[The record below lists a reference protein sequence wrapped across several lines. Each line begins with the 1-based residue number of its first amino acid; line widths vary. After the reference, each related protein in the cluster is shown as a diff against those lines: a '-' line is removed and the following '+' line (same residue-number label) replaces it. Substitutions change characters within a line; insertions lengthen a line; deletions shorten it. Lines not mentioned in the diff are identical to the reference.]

1 MGGRSRRE
9 PSSSIE
15 VYYDVE
21 FGFSYFNLSSSSSG
35 FSTKLFN
42 KSSNRQMQEKAKV
55 REGQEKCYFWPHC
68 WVLEKYTKPVFQ
80 GLDKLNLL

>member
-1 MGGRSRRE
+1 MRNVGEGE

-21 FGFSYFNLSSSSSG
+21 FGFSYFFFNLSSRPQSG

-42 KSSNRQMQEKAKV
+42 KSSNRQMQEEAKV
-55 REGQEKCYFWPHC
+55 REGQEKCS
-68 WVLEKYTKPVFQ
+68 
-80 GLDKLNLL
+80 LLPNG